1 MTVIAMTREMG
12 TLGKDVALGLA
23 ETLDYRIVHHELVEH
38 DLAQRLGVQESA
50 VHHYLEG
57 SATLLE
63 RWKIDK
69 KKLSRL
75 TAVEILELAQ
85 DGNVIIRGWGATA
98 LLKDVPNV
106 LRVRVCAP
114 MAFRENVMK
123 ERLRT
128 NDQLVVRREIKRND
142 AAHARTVETFFGID
156 WQDPIH
162 YNVVIN
168 SEKLPTQ
175 ASVRMLRLLTDD
187 AAFQETAATRSALAD
202 KLIEWRVRSA
212 LTDRESGALSS
223 GIDVGV
229 KDGQVML
236 TGTGQFDGTAKLA
249 EQIVRDIPGVRGIE
263 TRIVILHNYGGV

>member
-1 MTVIAMTREMG
+1 M
-12 TLGKDVALGLA
+12 
-23 ETLDYRIVHHELVEH
+23 
-38 DLAQRLGVQESA
+38 
-50 VHHYLEG
+50 
-57 SATLLE
+57 LE

-75 TAVEILELAQ
+75 TAIEILELAQ
-85 DGNVIIRGWGATA
+85 EGNVIIRGWGATA
-98 LLKDVPNV
+98 LLTDVPNV

-114 MAFRENVMK
+114 MAFREQVMK
-123 ERLRT
+123 ERLGT
-128 NDQLVVRREIKRND
+128 NDPLVVRREIKRND
-142 AAHARTVETFFGID
+142 AAHARTVETFFGLD

-168 SEKLPTQ
+168 SEKLPAP

-187 AAFQETAATRSALAD
+187 AAFRDTAATRAALAD

-223 GIDVGV
+223 NIEVDV

-236 TGTGQFDGTAKLA
+236 TGTGQIEGTAKLA
-249 EQIVRDIPGVRGIE
+249 EQIVRDIPGVRGVE
-263 TRIVILHNYGGV
+263 TQIVILRTYGGI